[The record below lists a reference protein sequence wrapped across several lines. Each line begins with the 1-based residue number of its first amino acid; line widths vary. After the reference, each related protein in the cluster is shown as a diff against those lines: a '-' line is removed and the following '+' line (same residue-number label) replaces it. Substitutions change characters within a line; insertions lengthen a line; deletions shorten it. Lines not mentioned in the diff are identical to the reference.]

1 MVDAYAANGV
11 NGILFKDEDGTR
23 GSLLSKGSEIGRHLC
38 GINAC
43 NSLYIYIVHAE
54 LTLDGWGTVVST
66 FIECAKSRDRRGLPD
81 ACSCYDF
88 VTFSSTDKSHTSDK
102 NIHDRIS
109 I

>member
-38 GINAC
+38 SINAC
-43 NSLYIYIVHAE
+43 NSLYIHIVHAE

-66 FIECAKSRDRRGLPD
+66 LIECAKGRDRRCEVVLIHVD
-81 ACSCYDF
+81 EWSTNNVVTRK
-88 VTFSSTDKSHTSDK
+88 VTF
-102 NIHDRIS
+102 
-109 I
+109 